1 MGKEANKR
9 CILTLPSNRMEIKLH
24 FLPEKPTESC
34 KVIVCKTLSNGD
46 LWKFEDADYSTYW
59 GLFHMTDEREELP
72 KCIKEINE
80 IITAWAYFDEVKEE
94 YKDEVLG

>member
-1 MGKEANKR
+1 
-9 CILTLPSNRMEIKLH
+9 MEIKLH
-24 FLPEKPTESC
+24 FLPEKPTKSC

-80 IITAWAYFDEVKEE
+80 IITAWAYFDEAKEE
-94 YKDEVLG
+94 YKDEVLR

>member
-1 MGKEANKR
+1 
-9 CILTLPSNRMEIKLH
+9 MEIKLH
-24 FLPEKPTESC
+24 FLPEKPTKSC

-59 GLFHMTDEREELP
+59 GLVHMTDEREELP

-80 IITAWAYFDEVKEE
+80 IITAWAYFDEAKEE
-94 YKDEVLG
+94 YKDEVLR

>member
-1 MGKEANKR
+1 
-9 CILTLPSNRMEIKLH
+9 MEIKLH
-24 FLPEKPTESC
+24 FLPEKPTKSC

-46 LWKFEDADYSTYW
+46 LWKFEDAEYSTYW

-80 IITAWAYFDEVKEE
+80 IITAWAYFDEAKEE
-94 YKDEVLG
+94 YKDEVLR